1 MEETCLAEEDN
12 RRQREALVANG
23 CAPSSAPDV
32 DGREPVDVRREH
44 EPDGQ
49 FTCVVCQSVFST
61 HRLLQRHRERANHFG
76 IAKRRNYREE
86 EVAYRSLRTPNDNL
100 SHPLQNVISRETNAK
115 VKSIVPRKKI
125 SSAYS
130 DPLSQALEGSDPL
143 NQFVSKDEIEGPD
156 IPATNVN
163 QKSAAAQEWLNHRT
177 TILSKFTTSEKL
189 SIKSSFLQGGEK
201 LVVKQEINNKIKHR
215 LQQLDEFEEHVS
227 EHRGLSRDDYVS
239 RITQISQELHQ
250 AWALD
255 QRVKALKIVIQCS
268 KLLLETH
275 PFAFYPSK
283 FALITDILDKFGRMV
298 FERIAEKGE
307 IRLVDHQLPKYF
319 KPEHVSES
327 ARETCRNWMYKIAS
341 VRELLPRIYVEMAV
355 LESYS
360 FLENTD
366 FSATLI
372 RLSRAIR
379 GVGNPLVAA
388 YARAY
393 LMRVGREIR
402 LQDRSFVVENVRDL
416 YLSYNQLYSNSVR
429 SELTIF
435 RTDLAD
441 YLSLFSP
448 AYDWIFQTLAHT
460 GQYDELDSIWRQSF
474 NQAEPGLLWLSLLSQ
489 FPSDFVLSKCLELAL
504 HITTTPSTGVPS
516 QQLMV
521 LMGQVLSRN
530 LASSCDSNPG
540 KMLNVVW
547 PYFSRKE
554 DADSYL
560 QCMDAWMPY
569 LLRHWRVKEMHRIIN
584 DIVQHCRPKAQAHHV
599 TNLTSIIHALVRTE
613 QVDYQSLFT
622 TDSLMGLLDIYPEG
636 HSRAEAAK
644 ILLQQFLI
652 DHDRALNH
660 PLMVDHLLSI
670 ARILHDTLNATSVED
685 EKRQISEI
693 AVALIDRVDF
703 GRDFQQMLSFY
714 ADARAAF
721 TNLDPV
727 LAHLV
732 QAINRLSSRTRQLI
746 QEHNERTGHFV
757 RACGAFA
764 YITIPAI
771 TCPMVRF
778 RLYLLSS
785 QVALANECLGQAD
798 ACLEGAISLVTEF
811 SPAEEQWIG
820 SNLSNL
826 LSTLLVQPDTPDQN
840 RLHHLRRLLR
850 NVRTFSINHA
860 LHRLRSTIYVQAI
873 RLLSAYT
880 QPDYIYHVPD
890 VESNDRLYLGDE
902 DFRLEAADYCSQ
914 LLTELLNDLNQLGN
928 ENQYGKQASL
938 CLDLFS
944 LLIEAADL
952 KGEPSLTQL
961 AAKLFLLARKHN
973 QWDADYASDDN
984 AGGSNADEEAGLDL
998 VAAFRV
1004 FDRDKN
1010 GFITK
1015 DELRLAMELIDESMT
1030 EEGLNELI
1038 KMADVDKD
1046 GRINYEEFAK
1056 MLL

>member
-1 MEETCLAEEDN
+1 MASCRRRTQSPAIQHPFGRRHRQIVQKLVEETRLAEEDN
-12 RRQREALVANG
+12 RRQRETLAVNG
-23 CAPSSAPDV
+23 CGAAPSPAPDV

-44 EPDGQ
+44 EPGADGQ
-49 FTCVVCQSVFST
+49 FTCVVCQAVFST
-61 HRLLQRHRERANHFG
+61 HRLLQRHRERAHHFG
-76 IAKRRNYREE
+76 
-86 EVAYRSLRTPNDNL
+86 
-100 SHPLQNVISRETNAK
+100 
-115 VKSIVPRKKI
+115 
-125 SSAYS
+125 
-130 DPLSQALEGSDPL
+130 QALEGSDPL
-143 NQFVSKDEIEGPD
+143 SQFVSKDEVEGPD
-156 IPATNVN
+156 IPAMNVN
-163 QKSAAAQEWLNHRT
+163 QKGAAAQEWLKHRT
-177 TILSKFTTSEKL
+177 AILSKFTTSEKL

-201 LVVKQEINNKIKHR
+201 LVVKQEINDKIKHR

-227 EHRGLSRDDYVS
+227 EHKGLSRDDYVS

-372 RLSRAIR
+372 RLSRTIR

-402 LQDRSFVVENVRDL
+402 LEDRSFVVENVRDL

-441 YLSLFSP
+441 YLSLFTP

-460 GQYDELDSIWRQSF
+460 GQYNELDSIWRQSF

-599 TNLTSIIHALVRTE
+599 ANLTSIIHALVRTE

-622 TDSLMGLLDIYPEG
+622 TDSLMGLLDIYPEA

-644 ILLQQFLI
+644 ILLQQFLV
-652 DHDRALNH
+652 DHDRPLNH

-693 AVALIDRVDF
+693 AIALIDRVDF

-714 ADARAAF
+714 GDARAAF

-798 ACLEGAISLVTEF
+798 ACLEGAIGLVTEF
-811 SPAEEQWIG
+811 SPAEEQWIV

-850 NVRTFSINHA
+850 NVRTFSISHA
-860 LHRLRSTIYVQAI
+860 LHRLRSTIYIQAI
-873 RLLSAYT
+873 RLLSAYI

-938 CLDLFS
+938 CLELFS
-944 LLIEAADL
+944 LLIESADL
-952 KGEPSLTQL
+952 KAEPSLTQL

-973 QWDADYASDDN
+973 QWDADYASDN

>member
-1 MEETCLAEEDN
+1 M
-12 RRQREALVANG
+12 V
-23 CAPSSAPDV
+23 SYKW
-32 DGREPVDVRREH
+32 
-44 EPDGQ
+44 
-49 FTCVVCQSVFST
+49 
-61 HRLLQRHRERANHFG
+61 

-86 EVAYRSLRTPNDNL
+86 EVAYRSLRTPNDRL
-100 SHPLQNVISRETNAK
+100 PHPLQTNASK
-115 VKSIVPRKKI
+115 ENNSKANTVVPRKKI
-125 SSAYS
+125 SSIYC
-130 DPLSQALEGSDPL
+130 DPLSHALEGSDPL
-143 NQFVSKDEIEGPD
+143 SQFISKDEVEGPGIVPTVVSQRD
-156 IPATNVN
+156 GV
-163 QKSAAAQEWLNHRT
+163 AQEWLKHRT
-177 TILSKFTTSEKL
+177 IILSKFTTSEKL

-201 LVVKQEINNKIKHR
+201 LVVKQQINDKTKYR

-227 EHRGLSRDDYVS
+227 EHKGLSRDDYVS
-239 RITQISQELHQ
+239 RITQISHELHH

-283 FALITDILDKFGRMV
+283 FALITDILDNFGLMV
-298 FERIAEKGE
+298 FQRIAEKGD
-307 IRLVDHQLPKYF
+307 IRLVNQQLPKYF
-319 KPEHVSES
+319 KPEHVSEA

-355 LESYS
+355 IKSYS

-366 FSATLI
+366 FSATLV

-393 LMRVGREIR
+393 VMRVGREIAM
-402 LQDRSFVVENVRDL
+402 QDHSFIVENVRDL
-416 YLSYNQLYSNSVR
+416 YLSYNQLYSNNIR
-429 SELTIF
+429 TELTVF

-448 AYDWIFQTLAHT
+448 AYDWIFQTLANT
-460 GQYDELDSIWRQSF
+460 GHYDELDAIWRMSF
-474 NQAEPGLLWLSLLSQ
+474 NQTEPGLLWLSLLSQ
-489 FPSDFVLSKCLELAL
+489 FPSDFVLPKCLELAL
-504 HITTTPSTGVPS
+504 HITTTPSTGISS

-530 LASSCDSNPG
+530 LASSCDSHAG
-540 KMLNVVW
+540 KMLNVIW
-547 PYFSRKE
+547 PYLSRKE

-560 QCMDAWMPY
+560 QCIEAWMPY
-569 LLRHWRVKEMHRIIN
+569 LLRHWRVKEVYRIIN
-584 DIVQHCRPKAQAHHV
+584 DIVQHFRPKAQSHHV
-599 TNLTSIIHALVRTE
+599 NQLNNIVHALVRTE

-622 TDSLMGLLDIYPEG
+622 TEPLMCLLDIYPEG

-652 DHDRALNH
+652 DYDRSLSHAV
-660 PLMVDHLLSI
+660 MVDHLLFI

-685 EKRQISEI
+685 EKRQISELAI
-693 AVALIDRVDF
+693 ALIDRVDF

-714 ADARAAF
+714 GDARAAF

-798 ACLEGAISLVTEF
+798 ACLEGAINLVAEF
-811 SPAEEQWIG
+811 SPVDEQWAV
-820 SNLSNL
+820 SNISNL
-826 LSTLLVQPDTPDQN
+826 LSSLLVQPDTPDQN

-850 NVRTFSINHA
+850 NVRTFSMNHT
-860 LHRLRSTIYVQAI
+860 LHRLRSTVYIQAI
-873 RLLSAYT
+873 RLLSAYI
-880 QPDYIYHVPD
+880 QPDYIYHIPN
-890 VESNDRLYLGDE
+890 VESNDRLYLGDGE
-902 DFRLEAADYCSQ
+902 FRMEAADYCSQ
-914 LLTELLNDLNQLGN
+914 LLTELLNDLHQLGT
-928 ENQYGKQASL
+928 ENQQRKQASL
-938 CLDLFS
+938 ALDLFS
-944 LLIEAADL
+944 LLIESADIEA
-952 KGEPSLTQL
+952 EPSLCQL
-961 AAKLFLLARKHN
+961 AVQLYLLARKHN
-973 QWDADYASDDN
+973 QWDGDYAVSCTGHPHASAMNRVPSQSEIDELRTAFILMDSDRDGRIT
-984 AGGSNADEEAGLDL
+984 AFEVQSMLQQLGIHLREEVVLDL
-998 VAAFRV
+998 VRQASQSG
-1004 FDRDKN
+1004 KN
-1010 GFITK
+1010 
-1015 DELRLAMELIDESMT
+1015 
-1030 EEGLNELI
+1030 
-1038 KMADVDKD
+1038 
-1046 GRINYEEFAK
+1046 EF
-1056 MLL
+1056 LLFSSQC

>member
-1 MEETCLAEEDN
+1 M
-12 RRQREALVANG
+12 V
-23 CAPSSAPDV
+23 SYKW
-32 DGREPVDVRREH
+32 
-44 EPDGQ
+44 
-49 FTCVVCQSVFST
+49 
-61 HRLLQRHRERANHFG
+61 

-86 EVAYRSLRTPNDNL
+86 EVAYRSLRTPNDKL
-100 SHPLQNVISRETNAK
+100 PHPLQSVISRESNAK
-115 VKSIVPRKKI
+115 VKSIVPRKTI

-143 NQFVSKDEIEGPD
+143 SQFVSKDEVEGAD

-163 QKSAAAQEWLNHRT
+163 QKGAAAQEWLKHRT

-201 LVVKQEINNKIKHR
+201 LVVKQEINDKIKHR

-227 EHRGLSRDDYVS
+227 EHKGLSRDDYVS

-360 FLENTD
+360 FLENT
-366 FSATLI
+366 
-372 RLSRAIR
+372 
-379 GVGNPLVAA
+379 
-388 YARAY
+388 
-393 LMRVGREIR
+393 
-402 LQDRSFVVENVRDL
+402 
-416 YLSYNQLYSNSVR
+416 
-429 SELTIF
+429 
-435 RTDLAD
+435 
-441 YLSLFSP
+441 
-448 AYDWIFQTLAHT
+448 
-460 GQYDELDSIWRQSF
+460 
-474 NQAEPGLLWLSLLSQ
+474 GLLWLSLLSQ

-599 TNLTSIIHALVRTE
+599 ANLTSIVHALVRTE
-613 QVDYQSLFT
+613 QVDYQSLFM
-622 TDSLMGLLDIYPEG
+622 TDSLMLLLDIYPEG

-652 DHDRALNH
+652 DHDRPLNH

-693 AVALIDRVDF
+693 AIALIDRVDF

-714 ADARAAF
+714 GDARAAF

-785 QVALANECLGQAD
+785 Q
-798 ACLEGAISLVTEF
+798 
-811 SPAEEQWIG
+811 
-820 SNLSNL
+820 SNPC
-826 LSTLLVQPDTPDQN
+826 V
-840 RLHHLRRLLR
+840 
-850 NVRTFSINHA
+850 
-860 LHRLRSTIYVQAI
+860 
-873 RLLSAYT
+873 
-880 QPDYIYHVPD
+880 
-890 VESNDRLYLGDE
+890 
-902 DFRLEAADYCSQ
+902 
-914 LLTELLNDLNQLGN
+914 
-928 ENQYGKQASL
+928 
-938 CLDLFS
+938 
-944 LLIEAADL
+944 
-952 KGEPSLTQL
+952 
-961 AAKLFLLARKHN
+961 
-973 QWDADYASDDN
+973 
-984 AGGSNADEEAGLDL
+984 
-998 VAAFRV
+998 
-1004 FDRDKN
+1004 
-1010 GFITK
+1010 
-1015 DELRLAMELIDESMT
+1015 
-1030 EEGLNELI
+1030 
-1038 KMADVDKD
+1038 
-1046 GRINYEEFAK
+1046 
-1056 MLL
+1056 